1 MHYGC
6 SLCQAPIDDVFA
18 LGVADTQQSMHL
30 FLCRP
35 LGVHAYTVV
44 SPALA
49 MSFKCVC
56 VCIRVSVHIPS
67 INLVS
72 RRRQVYSDQYPACVY
87 TVVTLSSLA
96 YFHHHRHYP
105 TCTLIFT
112 ILPNSH
118 LHNTTFTLIFT
129 ILPPPSSS
137 LSYLHPHLHNTT

>member
-1 MHYGC
+1 M
-6 SLCQAPIDDVFA
+6 
-18 LGVADTQQSMHL
+18 
-30 FLCRP
+30 
-35 LGVHAYTVV
+35 
-44 SPALA
+44 
-49 MSFKCVC
+49 CVC

-72 RRRQVYSDQYPACVY
+72 RWRQVYSDQYPACVY

-137 LSYLHPHLHNTT
+137 QYYLTLIFTILPSPSSSLSYLHSYLPSSLPPYIHSRTSCPLLFPLPPFASILFAHS